1 MSTLTLSR
9 DDNRLALAA
18 LVFGALVIGTTPILV
33 RLAACGPAAAGFWR
47 LAFATPLLTLM
58 AAGAPGGSAGA
69 AGGIGRTLSRIGTPS
84 RAMLLAGLW
93 FAADLGCWHYG
104 IRYTSVA
111 NATVLP
117 NLTPVIVTLG
127 SWFLFKERP
136 RPVFLLGM
144 ATAIGGAVLM
154 AEGAA
159 STPAG
164 PLPHIGDLLSASTAI
179 WYALYFI
186 AVRSARLTRTTVSV
200 MLWSCLI
207 GAPLLLITAL
217 VMREQLLPATALG
230 WTAAVGLGLAHVF
243 GQGSIAWALG
253 RLPASTASVT
263 VLVQPV
269 AAALLAYIIFS
280 ETLTP
285 LQALGGAVALG
296 GIVIAQQA
304 PARLGAV
311 ERTAGGESGKGRA
324 R

>member
-1 MSTLTLSR
+1 LKTAMSTLALRR
-9 DDNRLALAA
+9 DDSRLALAA
-18 LVFGALVIGTTPILV
+18 LVFGALVIATSPILV

-47 LAFATPLLTLM
+47 LGFAMPLLALM
-58 AAGAPGGSAGA
+58 AVGAPRVGGKG
-69 AGGIGRTLSRIGTPS
+69 AGGIGTPS

-93 FAADLGCWHYG
+93 FALDLGCWHYG

-117 NLTPVIVTLG
+117 NLTPVIVTLV
-127 SWFLFKERP
+127 SWFAFRERP
-136 RPVFLLGM
+136 RAVFLVGM
-144 ATAIGGAVLM
+144 TTAIAGAVLM
-154 AEGAA
+154 AETGHPE
-159 STPAG
+159 PAG
-164 PLPHIGDLLSASTAI
+164 PAPHIGDILSASTAI

-186 AVRSARLTRTTVSV
+186 AVRSARMTRSTLSV
-200 MLWSCLI
+200 MLWSCLV

-217 VMREQLLPATALG
+217 VLHEPILPATSLG
-230 WTAAVGLGLAHVF
+230 WAAAVGLGLVHVF

-269 AAALLAYIIFS
+269 AAALLAYYVFG
-280 ETLTP
+280 ETLTG

-304 PARLGAV
+304 RD
-311 ERTAGGESGKGRA
+311 GR
-324 R
+324 